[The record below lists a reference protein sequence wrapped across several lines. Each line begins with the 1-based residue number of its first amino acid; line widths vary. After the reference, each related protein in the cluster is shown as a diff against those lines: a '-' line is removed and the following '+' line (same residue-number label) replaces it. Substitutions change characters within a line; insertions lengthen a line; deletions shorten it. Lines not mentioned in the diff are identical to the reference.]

1 VRVSL
6 NNGRATLPTRRNVM
20 TTRYEQDLDTQL
32 SEMFAVH
39 KDYFDRKEREVEGR
53 RKMNLLS
60 TRLTPPNREKV
71 IGEFCENYARE
82 IDLAQSRLSDLFG
95 GE

>member
-1 VRVSL
+1 
-6 NNGRATLPTRRNVM
+6 M
-20 TTRYEQDLDTQL
+20 TINYEQDLEIQI
-32 SEMFAVH
+32 SEMFAIH
-39 KDYFDRKEREVEGR
+39 KEYFDRKEKEAEGR
-53 RKMNLLS
+53 RKINLLS
-60 TRLTPPNREKV
+60 TNREKV

>member
-1 VRVSL
+1 
-6 NNGRATLPTRRNVM
+6 M

-32 SEMFAVH
+32 SEMFAIH
-39 KDYFDRKEREVEGR
+39 KEYFDRKEREVEGR
-53 RKMNLLS
+53 SKMNLLS
-60 TRLTPPNREKV
+60 TRQHGVLAPPNREKV

>member
-1 VRVSL
+1 
-6 NNGRATLPTRRNVM
+6 M
-20 TTRYEQDLDTQL
+20 TKMFEQDIDEQL
-32 SEMFAVH
+32 REMFAIH
-39 KDYFDRKEREVEGR
+39 KDYFDQKEREVEGR
-53 RKMNLLS
+53 RKINLLS

-71 IGEFCENYARE
+71 IGEFCENYTRE